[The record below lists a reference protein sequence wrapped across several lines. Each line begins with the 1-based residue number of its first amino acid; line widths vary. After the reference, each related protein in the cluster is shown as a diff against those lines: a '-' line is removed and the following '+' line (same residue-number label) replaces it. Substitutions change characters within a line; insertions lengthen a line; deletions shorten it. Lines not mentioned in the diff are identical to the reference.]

1 MMNYLVERAVREMKK
16 AMRRVEAFRALS
28 EFLLRQTEGDWFT
41 VADIRKEYPDA
52 SSNILAHY
60 LSRSWEL
67 GVRIKVFHDAVE
79 IKCQPFIV
87 EVYDYETHRF
97 KKVTLDSYKVN
108 AYALMP
114 STR

>member
-1 MMNYLVERAVREMKK
+1 MKNYLMEKAVREMKK

-28 EFLLRQTEGDWFT
+28 EFLPQQAEGKWFT

-52 SSNILAHY
+52 SSNVLAHY
-60 LSRSWEL
+60 LSRSWML
-67 GVRIKVFHDAVE
+67 GERIRVFHDAVE
-79 IKCQPFIV
+79 VKCQPFTV
-87 EVYDYETHRF
+87 HTYDYKIHGYKDITI
-97 KKVTLDSYKVN
+97 DSYKVN